1 MLKHA
6 HVRCLPMGAIYR
18 FAAKMFELTNW
29 PRVIHILTSL
39 PKLVAYLS
47 NYSLEDI
54 LREKKSARRDSPPG
68 LRETAIDARVF
79 IP

>member
-1 MLKHA
+1 
-6 HVRCLPMGAIYR
+6 MGAIYR

-47 NYSLEDI
+47 DYSLEDI
-54 LREKKSARRDSPPG
+54 LREKKTAQTRLATRVERNCHRRKGFYTLMTSC
-68 LRETAIDARVF
+68 
-79 IP
+79 